1 MVLEA
6 LIAHKSKTSEV
17 YDFKGELQRENKL
30 ISYGRVF
37 KMLENDMY
45 IVGIGQA
52 ILELLSFKV
61 GSGNYQRG
69 LSLLQKF
76 SDIFGNMRLVL
87 LKMTSHLASHNFQIL
102 KIEIFSKLCKIL
114 TCNLKK

>member
-1 MVLEA
+1 MLNGLSVTLF
-6 LIAHKSKTSEV
+6 LILWSWKHLLLTKVRQVKCMT
-17 YDFKGELQRENKL
+17 FKGELQRENKL
-30 ISYGRVF
+30 ISYERVF

-69 LSLLQKF
+69 LSLLQIF

-87 LKMTSHLASHNFQIL
+87 LKMTSHLTSQFPNI
-102 KIEIFSKLCKIL
+102 K
-114 TCNLKK
+114 N